1 MNALI
6 LHDLPAE
13 SIENTVIPFLEDT
26 MLDNKPIKDIKETF
40 TDSQLKAV
48 IDFAIRLLK

>member
-13 SIENTVIPFLEDT
+13 FIDDTVIPFLEDM
-26 MLDNKPIKDIKETF
+26 MLDSKPIKDITETF
-40 TDSQLKAV
+40 TDIQLQTV
-48 IDFAIRLLK
+48 IDFAISLLK

>member
-13 SIENTVIPFLEDT
+13 FIDDTVIPFLEDT
-26 MLDNKPIKDIKETF
+26 MLDSKPIKGIKETF

-48 IDFAIRLLK
+48 IDFAISLLK